1 MSVSKRLW
9 GAAFAALV
17 VLSAGAA
24 SAQKAAQAP
33 APGPEN
39 YDYYIL
45 SLSWAPAY
53 CDRAGAKAD
62 PKECGKDSY
71 PGFVLHGLWPQREQ
85 GGWPESC
92 PNMAQIPPSVVD
104 ALLEVMPSAD
114 LVRHEW
120 TKHGSCTGLT
130 PDDYFAETRAA
141 WERVRL
147 PEALVDPNG
156 PISVPADQVKQAVV
170 QAGEVFELKPEDVAM
185 ICDGKGVTEIR
196 LCMDKDLNFRAC
208 GKGVVDTCRKD
219 ESLTRK

>member
-9 GAAFAALV
+9 GVAVAALIA
-17 VLSAGAA
+17 LDFGGAA
-24 SAQKAAQAP
+24 AQQAAP
-33 APGPEN
+33 AASN
-39 YDYYIL
+39 YDYYVL

-53 CDRAGAKAD
+53 CARAGAKAD
-62 PKECGKDSY
+62 PKECGPNAY

-85 GGWPESC
+85 GGWPENC
-92 PNMAQIPPSVVD
+92 PNIAQVPPTVVD
-104 ALLEVMPSAD
+104 ALLEVMPSPD

-156 PISVPADQVKQAVV
+156 PISVPADEVKTAIVQV
-170 QAGEVFELKPEDVAM
+170 GDVFELKPEDVAM

-196 LCMDKDLNFRAC
+196 FCLDKDLNFRAC
-208 GKGVVDTCRKD
+208 GKGVADTCRKD
-219 ESLTRK
+219 EALTRK